1 MSADNARLVEAGI
14 SFILILYCLLIF
26 TGKIKLKRRSE
37 FLEKNRRWLVI
48 LGFVGLLYP
57 ILEILS
63 VVFKF
68 NI

>member
-26 TGKIKLKRRSE
+26 AGKIKLKRRSE

-57 ILEILS
+57 IIEILS
-63 VVFKF
+63 VIFKL
-68 NI
+68 